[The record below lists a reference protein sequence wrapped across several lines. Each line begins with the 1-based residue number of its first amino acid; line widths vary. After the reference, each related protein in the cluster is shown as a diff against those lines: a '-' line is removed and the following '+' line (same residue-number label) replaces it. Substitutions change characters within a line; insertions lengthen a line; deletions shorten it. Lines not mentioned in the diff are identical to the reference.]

1 MNSKVLDII
10 NKKEE
15 QAELLGWLQK
25 RARLITFLGGHNII
39 VNKSERFTCGVIGC
53 ADKVI
58 GVRLNGVEHRL
69 DVRMTVPEWFN
80 RFVD

>member
-1 MNSKVLDII
+1 MNSKISDIV

-25 RARLITFLGGHNII
+25 RLRLEGFLRDHNIN
-39 VNKSERFTCGVIGC
+39 VDSTNRFTCGVIGR
-53 ADKVI
+53 ANKVI
-58 GVRLNGVEHRL
+58 GVKLNGVEHRL
-69 DVRMTVPEWFN
+69 DVDMTISEWFN